1 MKYLLMFLAVWSIG
15 AGIYFG
21 EVEGH
26 FVSLMVGLSL
36 GALLLF
42 GALVLAL
49 SELPP
54 FIRRRNKR

>member
-1 MKYLLMFLAVWSIG
+1 MKFILMFLACWSIG
-15 AGIYFG
+15 FGLYFG

-26 FVSLMVGLSL
+26 FVSLLVGLSL

-42 GALVLAL
+42 GALVLAI

-54 FIRRRNKR
+54 FIRRRKRR